1 MSQLKHI
8 ITCHTITPRA
18 ATRHTHPHVARHTSH
33 APTCCTSHVTR
44 HTSHVTRTQIADEV
58 NERRRARESRN
69 KVVLIQGRLQG
80 MPSNHTLVIPGRRY
94 MDHRVF
100 VQQQVGA
107 VVEANNCI
115 LSNTSI
121 CSHHQNTIHTPQIL
135 KPQQHTS

>member
-1 MSQLKHI
+1 MSQQLQCSV
-8 ITCHTITPRA
+8 TCHNCIT
-18 ATRHTHPHVARHTSH
+18 V
-33 APTCCTSHVTR
+33 SHVTTSI
-44 HTSHVTRTQIADEV
+44 HSLSHVTHTQVADEV

-107 VVEANNCI
+107 QHWQQKNCI
-115 LSNTSI
+115 LNNTRTYSQ
-121 CSHHQNTIHTPQIL
+121 HQNTIHTTHI
-135 KPQQHTS
+135 